1 MWGNRLG
8 WAISSVIV
16 VAVVGLMYLL
26 VQFDTVSPST
36 AFTARPGVLDELRL
50 PADPLTVLPAMTADE
65 DAAPAYRRAIDAYR
79 GNRTLYETFPGTGP
93 KSKYN
98 PADLRAVSALLE
110 GTRAKHMRLFAD
122 DPAEVILYDSV
133 ENPVAYLKT
142 IGKAAL
148 HLALLEQ
155 RNDRPQEALRLAE
168 GVFSAGVKLFNERV
182 TYLELQAGMEM
193 MSGGAGMIEK
203 ISRDSLKD
211 AARADAAKAFADAL
225 RDYQTGTLD
234 PIARAL
240 TSIDPKVV
248 RQHAGDVFAFAEQS
262 KEKMWRNEAILK
274 LGRMRYFVGT
284 NGRVGDQKG
293 AMRKVRR
300 YAESPDKATRA
311 AGTKARDLTLAEYNS
326 MR

>member
-1 MWGNRLG
+1 
-8 WAISSVIV
+8 
-16 VAVVGLMYLL
+16 
-26 VQFDTVSPST
+26 
-36 AFTARPGVLDELRL
+36 
-50 PADPLTVLPAMTADE
+50 
-65 DAAPAYRRAIDAYR
+65 
-79 GNRTLYETFPGTGP
+79 
-93 KSKYN
+93 
-98 PADLRAVSALLE
+98 
-110 GTRAKHMRLFAD
+110 
-122 DPAEVILYDSV
+122 
-133 ENPVAYLKT
+133 
-142 IGKAAL
+142 
-148 HLALLEQ
+148 
-155 RNDRPQEALRLAE
+155 